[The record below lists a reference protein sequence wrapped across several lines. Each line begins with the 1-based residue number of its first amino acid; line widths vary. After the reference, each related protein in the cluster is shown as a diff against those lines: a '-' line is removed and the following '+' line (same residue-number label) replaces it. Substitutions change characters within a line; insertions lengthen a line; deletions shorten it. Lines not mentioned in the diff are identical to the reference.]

1 MAKKTFKGR
10 VVLPGEVTGK
20 ATVSKQ
26 PFNTSGSYMENMF
39 AGRTDAAPCTDA
51 ANKELFG
58 KDLSGAILC
67 TPTTVGSTMGG
78 MALMGMKA
86 IGVGP
91 QALLFSKPIDTLAAA
106 GVLMSDIWK
115 EQRIVT
121 VDMLGDEFLETV
133 KMDDPISVKE
143 DGTVEV
149 G

>member
-10 VVLPGEVTGK
+10 VVLSGKVSGK

-26 PFNTSGSYMENMF
+26 AFNTSGSYMENMF

-67 TPTTVGSTMGG
+67 TTTTVGSTMGG
-78 MALMGMKA
+78 MCLMGMKA

-91 QALLFSKPIDTLAAA
+91 QALLFSQPIDTLAAA
-106 GVLMSDIWK
+106 GVLMADIWK

>member
-10 VVLPGEVTGK
+10 VVLAGNIKGK

-26 PFNTSGSYMENMF
+26 PFNTSGSYMEQMTS
-39 AGRTDAAPCTDA
+39 GRTDAAPCTDA
-51 ANKELFG
+51 NNKELYG
-58 KDLSGAILC
+58 KDLSGVILC

-78 MALMGMKA
+78 MALMGVTEM
-86 IGVGP
+86 GVGP

-106 GVLMSDIWK
+106 GVLMSEIWK
-115 EQRIVT
+115 DNRIVT
-121 VDMLGDEFLETV
+121 VDMLGDEFLDAV
-133 KMDDPISVKE
+133 KMGDPVAIME